1 MDMRR
6 LKTIAIC
13 FSLTVATL
21 ASQDVSAEP
30 AKKYDRGRALL
41 LAKKA
46 FGGHK
51 AFFALALAD
60 REVIVQ
66 CVSLQWCVNHFEG
79 KLGPDNLEAVRA
91 KLNPSH

>member
-30 AKKYDRGRALL
+30 AKKYDAMRTFLVAR
-41 LAKKA
+41 KA
-46 FGGHK
+46 FGAK
-51 AFFALALAD
+51 AFLNDLTAD
-60 REVIVQ
+60 DRTAILT
-66 CVSLQWCVNHFEG
+66 CASLQSCADHFGG
-79 KLGPDNLEAVRA
+79 KLGPDNLAAVRA
-91 KLNPSH
+91 KVGI